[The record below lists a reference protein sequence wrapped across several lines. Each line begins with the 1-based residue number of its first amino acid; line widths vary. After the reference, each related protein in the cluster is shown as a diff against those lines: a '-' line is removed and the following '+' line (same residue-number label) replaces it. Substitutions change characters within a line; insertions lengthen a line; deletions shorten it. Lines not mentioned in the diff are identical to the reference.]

1 MRTAIT
7 DLLGIEHPVVQGGMQ
22 WVSVAELTAAVSN
35 AGGLG
40 VLGALTQ
47 PTPEDLRAEIAR
59 TRELT
64 DKPFGVNLTFLPAMT
79 PPPYA
84 EYVKVIIESGVRI
97 VETAGANPG
106 EAAAAFKAAGITL
119 IHKCTSVRHALS
131 AQRFGADVIT
141 IDGFECAGHPGED
154 DVGGLVLVP
163 SAVAALDVPVLACGG
178 IADGRGLAAARA
190 LGAVGVSMGTRFVAT
205 AESRV
210 HDGIKQAIVDGT
222 ETGTRLVLRELRN
235 TSRIADNSV
244 AREAAEILAGGGSFE
259 DVAHLVSGARGR
271 GALESGDPEAGVWT
285 AGQSMGLIH
294 DVPTCGELV
303 PRIVA
308 EAEEILAGLAR
319 G

>member
-40 VLGALTQ
+40 ILGALTQ
-47 PTPEDLRAEIAR
+47 QTPDDLRAEIAR

-84 EYVKVIIESGVRI
+84 EYVRAIIESGVRI

-106 EAAAAFKAAGITL
+106 EAAAALKEAGVTL
-119 IHKCTSVRHALS
+119 IHKCTSVRHARS

-163 SAVAALDVPVLACGG
+163 AAVAALDVPVIACGG

-190 LGAVGVSMGTRFVAT
+190 LGAAGVSMGTRFVAT

-210 HDGIKQAIVDGT
+210 HARIKQAIVDGT
-222 ETGTRLVLRELRN
+222 ETGTRLALRELRN
-235 TSRIADNSV
+235 TTRIADNSV
-244 AREAAEILAGGGSFE
+244 AREAAEVLAGGGSFD
-259 DVAHLVSGARGR
+259 DVAHLVAGSRGR
-271 GALESGDPEAGVWT
+271 VVLDTGDTEAGVWT
-285 AGQSMGLIH
+285 VGQSMGLIH
-294 DVPTCGELV
+294 DVPTCGDLV

-308 EAEEILAGLAR
+308 EAEQILRTIAG